1 MAEEKTDVVVLG
13 AGIVGVSTAYA
24 ARQRGMSVVLVDR
37 REPGSET
44 SYGNAGIIS
53 SGSISPLNNPSL
65 WKALPKY
72 LTNRHPALRW
82 NPVWALQ
89 NAGWVARFL
98 ANSAGPRLRPRA
110 AALHGLIG
118 ASLKLHR
125 EWIVK
130 ANAAHRIRETGWL
143 KAWRSDAVAAAK
155 QEQALLAEYGIASE
169 LLDRQGISAIEPGI
183 VPVYKVG
190 LLHTQTPRSIR
201 RARWSR
207 PMRGCSRARAAMPGS
222 RTSRRSCL
230 TAIAGAWCWPT
241 ARSWR
246 A

>member
-1 MAEEKTDVVVLG
+1 MSVSGKSMSDETVDVVVLG
-13 AGIVGVSTAYA
+13 AGVVGVSTAYA
-24 ARQRGMSVVLVDR
+24 ARARGMSVVLVDR

-72 LTNRHPALRW
+72 LTNRHAALRW
-82 NPVWALQ
+82 NPVWAAQ
-89 NAGWVARFL
+89 NAGWIARFL
-98 ANSAGPRLRPRA
+98 ANSTGSRLRPRA

-130 ANAAHRIRETGWL
+130 AGAGHRIRETGWL
-143 KAWRSDAVAAAK
+143 KAWRGDAVAAAK

-169 LLDRQGISAIEPGI
+169 LLDRQDISALEPEI
-183 VPVYKVG
+183 VP
-190 LLHTQTPRSIR
+190 
-201 RARWSR
+201 
-207 PMRGCSRARAAMPGS
+207 
-222 RTSRRSCL
+222 
-230 TAIAGAWCWPT
+230 
-241 ARSWR
+241 
-246 A
+246 